1 MKDRLQVGLV
11 GAGLIG
17 SRRAAV
23 IHDDAG
29 AALAAVAD
37 VRPERAQQVAER
49 WGASNCRTALE
60 WTEVVDCDEIDV
72 VIVSTVNKFL
82 APITVAA
89 LRAGKHVLCEKPLGR
104 NLREAQEIVATARA
118 SRQILKTGFN
128 HRHHPAIRQA
138 HQLYT
143 DRAIGEPMFVRSV
156 YGHGGRPGYEGEW
169 RGDPDLAGGGELLD
183 QGVHVVD
190 LCRWFLGEFSEVFGR
205 TSTFFW
211 PVGSLED
218 NAFALLW
225 TAEGRL
231 ASLHTSWTQWEN
243 RFDFEVYGRDGF
255 LRVEGLGGSYGTE
268 RLTLGRRRP
277 QSGPPEE
284 TTWEF
289 PGPDPSWHAEWA
301 EFTAAI
307 RQGRRPIG
315 DGEDGLQAMRLI
327 DAIYVSAHTGVVVA
341 VHDDDGVRAVG
352 G

>member
-1 MKDRLQVGLV
+1 MRVGLV
-11 GAGLIG
+11 GCGLMG
-17 SRRAAV
+17 RRRA
-23 IHDDAG
+23 
-29 AALAAVAD
+29 
-37 VRPERAQQVAER
+37 
-49 WGASNCRTALE
+49 
-60 WTEVVDCDEIDV
+60 EVVRRSAGDELVVVTDV
-72 VIVSTVNKFL
+72 DEVRAASVAGEMGCLTTTDWQEVVARDDVDAVIVSTPNNYL

-89 LRAGKHVLCEKPLGR
+89 LQRGKHALCEKPLGR
-104 NLREAQEIVATARA
+104 NLSEAQEMVAAARR
-118 SRQILKTGFN
+118 SGRMLKTGFN
-128 HRHHPAIRQA
+128 HRHHPAVWKA

-143 DRAIGEPMFVRSV
+143 DRAIGEPMFVRCV
-156 YGHGGRPGYEGEW
+156 YGHGGRPGYESEW

-183 QGVHVVD
+183 QGVHTMD

-205 TSTFFW
+205 TATCFW
-211 PVGSLED
+211 PVHPLED

-225 TAEGRL
+225 TASGRL
-231 ASLHTSWTQWEN
+231 ASLHTSWTQWRN

-289 PGPDPSWHAEWA
+289 PDPDPSWHAEWA

-307 RQGRRPIG
+307 REGRRPIG

-327 DAIYVSAHTGVVVA
+327 DAIYTSARTGAVA
-341 VHDDDGVRAVG
+341 QVG
-352 G
+352 GQRSTVQV

>member
-1 MKDRLQVGLV
+1 MMDRLQVGLV

-23 IHDDAG
+23 IHDDAS
-29 AALAAVAD
+29 AALVAVAD
-37 VRPERAQQVAER
+37 VQQETAQQVAER
-49 WGASNCRTALE
+49 WGISNCRITSD
-60 WTEVVDCDEIDV
+60 WTEVVACDEIDV

-82 APITVAA
+82 APITIAA
-89 LRAGKHVLCEKPLGR
+89 LQAGKHVLCEKPLGR
-104 NLREAQEIVATARA
+104 NLSEAQEMVAATRG
-118 SRQILKTGFN
+118 SGRVLKTGFN
-128 HRHHPAIRQA
+128 HRHHLAIWEA
-138 HQLYT
+138 HRLCAEG
-143 DRAIGEPMFVRSV
+143 AIGEPMFVRCV
-156 YGHGGRPGYEGEW
+156 YGHGGRPGYENEW

-183 QGVHVVD
+183 QGVHVLD
-190 LCRWFLGEFSEVFGR
+190 LCRWFLGEFAEVFGR
-205 TSTFFW
+205 TRTFFW
-211 PVGSLED
+211 SVEPLED

-225 TAEGRL
+225 TADGRI
-231 ASLHTSWTQWEN
+231 ASLHTSWTQWRN

-255 LRVEGLGGSYGTE
+255 LRVEGLGESYGTE

-277 QSGPPEE
+277 ESGPPAE

-307 RQGRRPIG
+307 REGRRPIG

-327 DAIYVSAHTGVVVA
+327 EAIYTSARTGAVVA
-341 VHDDDGVRAVG
+341 VHDDGGAPAVG